1 MKLIEHD
8 DTFCESKFHNQKE
21 GHFGGSIIYCCKSSA
36 ENENGELWA
45 GNGILDSQV
54 NYCPYCG
61 FRAKV
66 QMKEINR

>member
-1 MKLIEHD
+1 MKLIDHD
-8 DTFCESKFHNQKE
+8 DTFCESRFYSQK
-21 GHFGGSIIYCCKSSA
+21 HRYGSTVTMCVESFVPR
-36 ENENGELWA
+36 ENGELWVTSEKSE
-45 GNGILDSQV
+45 SQV